1 MKKLMTAGL
10 VAAALGV
17 GGTAAEAQGI
27 LPVAVEVRGGYAV
40 PTGDLGDSDV
50 DDGLG
55 FGVNAQLAVMPMLS
69 VYGGWERYSFGI
81 DTGSSD
87 ADADVVDSGFRV
99 GLQAGLPFTPFI
111 GVSPFVFAGGIYNS
125 TSLEGSSGGVSV
137 SLDSD
142 RSLGYELGG
151 GLAIPVGP
159 ALQLTPAVR
168 YRSHSVEFDD
178 TDSDSDMSYFTAEI
192 GLRLGL

>member
-27 LPVAVEVRGGYAV
+27 LPIAVEVRGGYAI

-50 DDGLG
+50 EDGLG
-55 FGVNAQLAVMPMLS
+55 FGVNAQLSVMPMLS

-81 DTGSSD
+81 DMGDTD
-87 ADADVVDSGFRV
+87 ADGDVVDSGFRV

-125 TSLEGSSGGVSV
+125 TSLEGSGGGVSV
-137 SLDSD
+137 SVDSD
-142 RSLGYELGG
+142 RSVGYELGG

-178 TDSDSDMSYFTAEI
+178 VDTDSNMSYFTAEI

>member
-1 MKKLMTAGL
+1 MKKLMTVGL

-27 LPVAVEVRGGYAV
+27 LPIAVEVRGGYAI

-55 FGVNAQLAVMPMLS
+55 FGINAQLAVMPMLS
-69 VYGGWERYSFGI
+69 VYGGWERYSFSA
-81 DTGSSD
+81 DTGAEDIDSD
-87 ADADVVDSGFRV
+87 IVDSGFRV
-99 GLQAGLPFTPFI
+99 GVQAGLPFTPFI
-111 GVSPFVFAGGIYNS
+111 GVSPFVFAGGIYNK
-125 TSLEGSSGGVSV
+125 TEVELSGGGASI
-137 SLDSD
+137 SGESDS
-142 RSLGYELGG
+142 SLGYELGG
-151 GLAIPVGP
+151 GLAIPLGP

-168 YRSHSVEFDD
+168 YRSHSVEVDDVD
-178 TDSDSDMSYFTAEI
+178 TDSNMSYFTAEI